1 MSSVDVLGRTLIL
14 IGGLLLL
21 FGIVLVLVGRLPFLD
36 RVPGDIVIRRDGVTI
51 FFPIVT
57 MIVVSVVGTI
67 LLNLLIRIFNR

>member
-67 LLNLLIRIFNR
+67 LLNLLIRIYNR

>member
-1 MSSVDVLGRTLIL
+1 MSSVDALGRILIL
-14 IGGLLLL
+14 IGGVLLL

>member
-1 MSSVDVLGRTLIL
+1 MSSVDVLGRALIL

-57 MIVVSVVGTI
+57 MIIVSVVGTI

>member
-1 MSSVDVLGRTLIL
+1 MSSVDLLGCALIL

-36 RVPGDIVIRRDGVTI
+36 RVPGDLVIRRDGVTI

-57 MIVVSVVGTI
+57 MIVVSVLGTV
-67 LLNLLIRIFNR
+67 LLNLMIRIFNR

>member
-57 MIVVSVVGTI
+57 MIVVSVVGTV